1 MARPVII
8 DAIRTPYGKRGGQL
22 SSIHA
27 VDLLSTV
34 QKAALDRVGLAPSDV
49 DEVIGGCVTQAG
61 EQSNNIARFAWLN
74 AGFDTTVGGTTIDAQ
89 CGSGQQAV
97 HLVAAQIAAG
107 AAEVGL
113 ACGVEAMSRVPL
125 QSNLA
130 GGQYGYPRTPTWSVD
145 LPAQYEGADR
155 IAEYR
160 GFTREQL
167 DEFGVR
173 SQQRAAQAWDAGH
186 FDRQIVPVTLADG
199 TVVSR
204 DGGLRESTMA
214 GLSELKTIRD
224 GGFHTAGTSSQLS
237 DGATAAV
244 LMSEERARAVGL
256 QPRGYI
262 LAQCLIGGET
272 RYLLDGPVQA
282 AQRLLGTSGLRIGD
296 IDIFEVNEAFAA
308 VPMSVASVHGIDHD
322 RLNVNGGAI
331 ALGHPVGST
340 GIRLIA
346 NVLDELERRDGR
358 YGMVLTCAGGAMA
371 TGTLIE
377 RVR

>member
-1 MARPVII
+1 MSRPVII
-8 DAIRTPYGKRGGQL
+8 DAIRSPYGKRGGQL
-22 SSIHA
+22 SGVHA
-27 VDLLSTV
+27 VDLLSTI
-34 QKAALDRVGLAPSDV
+34 QKAALDRVGLAPDEI

-74 AGFDTTVGGTTIDAQ
+74 AGFPTAIGGTTIDAQ

-107 AAEVGL
+107 MTEVGL
-113 ACGVEAMSRVPL
+113 ACGVEVMSRVPL

-130 GGQYGYPRTPTWSVD
+130 DGQFGYPRPPAWSVN

-155 IAEYR
+155 IAARR

-173 SQQRAAQAWDAGH
+173 SHQRAAAAWEAGY
-186 FDRQIVPVTLADG
+186 FDRQVVPVTLEDG

-204 DGGLRESTMA
+204 DGGLRESSIE
-214 GLSELKTIRD
+214 GLSGLKTIRE

-237 DGATAAV
+237 DGATAAI
-244 LMSEERARAVGL
+244 LMSEVRANAAGL

-262 LAQCLIGGET
+262 LAQCLVGGEPE
-272 RYLLDGPVQA
+272 YLLDGPVQA
-282 AQRLLGTSGLRIGD
+282 AERLLQQSGLSIDD

-308 VPMSVASVHGIDHD
+308 VPMSVAKVHGIDHD

-346 NVLDELERRDGR
+346 NVLDELERRGGR
-358 YGMVLTCAGGAMA
+358 YGMILTCAGGAMA
-371 TGTLIE
+371 AGTLIE
-377 RVR
+377 RAR